1 MNSLYTDFKN
11 YFSKVSECNNFKIS
25 LMYNQYFV
33 QKVQLGRN
41 ILLIVICETVST
53 DGTDTALDLGQ
64 LDMMVDE
71 YRQNFVP
78 VDQHIT
84 EMNKDN

>member
-1 MNSLYTDFKN
+1 M
-11 YFSKVSECNNFKIS
+11 
-25 LMYNQYFV
+25 
-33 QKVQLGRN
+33 
-41 ILLIVICETVST
+41 ICETVST

-84 EMNKDN
+84 EMNKDNW